1 MELRPLLLILCRI
14 RSLLGLDFFYG
25 AFALRASPFRRRLLI
40 RIHAI
45 MLPPMQ
51 IQTLHSNLSPS
62 LESLATLA
70 LVFVY
75 APVCFAQAKTAVPS
89 AHPVAPSYN
98 GEAVVVEKAE
108 TVYRYEADGTGEKE
122 IHERLRLQS
131 DAGVRQFSVLSLA
144 YASATESPQIESVVA
159 YHSDGSTTDTPIS
172 DMMSMPAPVT
182 QQAPLYSDLKQL
194 QIPVRGLRAGDVLD
208 YKVRIQRKNPE
219 APSQFWDLYTFEK
232 NAVMLSETLTLDI
245 PTGKY
250 VQVWSPDR
258 KPAIT
263 EKDGRR
269 IYIWT
274 GSQLKPTSSEPKKEA
289 FAPPVEIKPDVAW
302 TTFHS
307 WAEVGEWYRALAAPR
322 AVPTDALKAQAEEIT
337 RDAKLPLDQVQAL
350 YSFVSTHI
358 RYVGIDFGVGRYQ
371 PHMAAEVLINQY
383 GDCKDKDTLL
393 EALLRAKGF
402 TTAPALIG
410 AGLAMIS
417 ELPSPAFFNHVITT
431 VSMPG
436 GRIWM
441 DATPGVSPF
450 QLLLPQLRDKQAL
463 VILPSGSAD
472 LERTPVK
479 LPFPFVDSFEATATL
494 DSSGD
499 LSGKVKINDRSDS
512 EILLRLIGQNL
523 APAQWDQGAQA
534 IANSLGFSGTVSN
547 ANFGRADDTSQP
559 MQVNYD
565 YTKKPFGD
573 WANLRIVALFPV
585 ALGLPEPPD
594 QEPKSEID
602 LGALR
607 TESAIS
613 KIQLPAGYS
622 AELPGSVHAR
632 TSFATFDI
640 TYKLENGEF
649 TAQRTLTILQSRL
662 QAASWEQ
669 YKKFTK
675 DISLGDL
682 EWVQLEAPTHG
693 GNSVFGSAQSAQGSV
708 DAASLIRDALVFE
721 HNTDWNGAQ
730 AKLDEAKK
738 LNPEQPFLW
747 SNYGYLAMR
756 QNRIDD
762 AKEDFRH
769 ELRHHPGESYVVNLY
784 AGMLA
789 THGESDQ
796 AVTVLKTYFDRDAAD
811 QQIDLM
817 LAWLQARNNLPDAI
831 ATLRRASAV
840 LPDHP
845 YLQTALA
852 NYLITNHQEASA
864 AALMKKLLAT
874 KIDDLHVLNDAA
886 YALAQTG
893 TDLPLAAEKSRK
905 SLEILTSQTAGEEV
919 SEANPATFQRS
930 YLAAAS
936 WDTLGFILLKEGK
949 LNEAHDYLEAAWNSR
964 PDLEVALHYG
974 ELEEAIGNGKEAMR
988 IYAMMTPP
996 PPGVG
1001 GAFAKPTWE
1010 QIKSRM
1016 GHLEAKGI
1024 QAPKLNPT
1032 FALQQQRTFKLK
1044 LTSTTSYWSATYRLL
1059 FDANG
1064 IADAMATSG
1073 LSLRKDVVQAIKQ
1086 LDLPHLVPN
1095 EFQGSIVRDAVVSCS
1110 AGRTECEFV
1119 LMPMGG
1125 MEAELATRQ

>member
-1 MELRPLLLILCRI
+1 M
-14 RSLLGLDFFYG
+14 RS
-25 AFALRASPFRRRLLI
+25 ASRASPAFRKRLSG

-45 MLPPMQ
+45 LLPQMP
-51 IQTLHSNLSPS
+51 IHVSLNRKPRLGPFFALTLVVAS
-62 LESLATLA
+62 
-70 LVFVY
+70 
-75 APVCFAQAKTAVPS
+75 APGCPGQAKTSAPSAEPAVPS
-89 AHPVAPSYN
+89 FD

-108 TVYRYEADGTGEKE
+108 TVFRYEADGTGEKDV
-122 IHERLRLQS
+122 HMRLRVQS
-131 DAGVRQFSVLSLA
+131 EAGARQFSVLSLA

-159 YHSDGSTTDTPIS
+159 YHSDGSTTNTPIS
-172 DMMSMPAPVT
+172 DAMSMPAPVT
-182 QQAPLYSDLKQL
+182 QQAPLYSDLKEL
-194 QIPVRGLRAGDVLD
+194 HIPVRGLRVGDVLD

-219 APSQFWDLYTFEK
+219 APSQFWDLYAFEK

-258 KPAIT
+258 NPAIT

-269 IYIWT
+269 IYVWT
-274 GSQLKPTSSEPKKEA
+274 GRQLAPTSSESKKEA

-307 WAEVGEWYRALAAPR
+307 WAEVGDWYRALAAPR

-337 RDAKLPLDQVQAL
+337 RDAKSPLDQVQAL

-410 AGLAMIS
+410 AGMAMIS

-431 VSMPG
+431 VSMPD

-441 DATPGVSPF
+441 DATPGVEPF

-479 LPFPFVDSFEATATL
+479 LPFPFIDSFEATATL

-499 LSGKVKINDRSDS
+499 LNGKVKINDRSDN

-547 ANFGRADDTSQP
+547 SSFGRADDTSQP

-573 WANLRIVALFPV
+573 WVNLRIVALFPV

-622 AELPGSVHAR
+622 AELPDSVHAR
-632 TSFATFDI
+632 TSFATCDI

-675 DISLGDL
+675 DISLGNL
-682 EWVQLEAPTHG
+682 EWVQLEAPAHG
-693 GNSVFGSAQSAQGSV
+693 GNSVFGSAQSAKGYA
-708 DAASLIRDALVFE
+708 DAASLIGDALAFE
-721 HNTDWNGAQ
+721 HNADWNGAQ
-730 AKLDEAKK
+730 AKLDEAKR

-762 AKEDFRH
+762 AKKDFRH
-769 ELRHHPGESYVVNLY
+769 ELKHYPGESYVVNLY
-784 AGMLA
+784 ARMLA

-796 AVTVLKTYFDRDAAD
+796 AVTVLKTYFDRDATD
-811 QQIDLM
+811 QQIDLA
-817 LAWLQARNNLPDAI
+817 LASLQATSNLSDAI
-831 ATLRRASAV
+831 ATLRRASDA

-905 SLEILTSQTAGEEV
+905 SLEILASQTTGEEV

-930 YLAAAS
+930 SLAAAG

-949 LNEAHDYLEAAWNSR
+949 LDEARDYLEAAWRNR
-964 PDLEVALHYG
+964 QDREVLLHYG
-974 ELEEAIGNGKEAMR
+974 RLQEAVGDLKEAMR
-988 IYAMMTPP
+988 IYAMATPP
-996 PPGVG
+996 PSSNLGSFT
-1001 GAFAKPTWE
+1001 ALAYEEIRK
-1010 QIKSRM
+1010 RM
-1016 GHLEAKGI
+1016 ERLEAEGV
-1024 QAPKLNPT
+1024 APPKLDPA
-1032 FALQQQRTFKLK
+1032 ALQRERTFKLR
-1044 LTSTTSYWSATYRLL
+1044 LPAMNSYWSAIYRLQL
-1059 FDANG
+1059 DASG
-1064 IADAMATSG
+1064 IDEAMQVSG
-1073 LSLRKDVVQAIKQ
+1073 LTRHGVVQAIKQ
-1086 LDLPHLVPN
+1086 LNLPHMAPN
-1095 EFQGSIVRDAVVSCS
+1095 EFKGFIVRDAVVSCP
-1110 AGRTECEFV
+1110 AGKTECEFV
-1119 LMPMGG
+1119 LMPMSG
-1125 MEAELATRQ
+1125 MSAERATQ

>member
-1 MELRPLLLILCRI
+1 M
-14 RSLLGLDFFYG
+14 
-25 AFALRASPFRRRLLI
+25 LI
-40 RIHAI
+40 RI
-45 MLPPMQ
+45 LPLNPR
-51 IQTLHSNLSPS
+51 PC

-70 LVFVY
+70 VVLACVSG
-75 APVCFAQAKTAVPS
+75 CFAQTKTAVPL
-89 AHPVAPSYN
+89 AHPAVPSYN
-98 GEAVVVEKAE
+98 GEAVVVEMAE

-131 DAGVRQFSVLSLA
+131 EAGVRQFTVLSLA

-159 YHSDGSTTDTPIS
+159 YHSDGSTTNTPIS
-172 DMMSMPAPVT
+172 DVMSMPAPVT

-194 QIPVRGLRAGDVLD
+194 HIPVRGLRAGDVLD

-219 APSQFWDLYTFEK
+219 APSQFWDIYAFEK

-269 IYIWT
+269 IYVWT
-274 GSQLKPTSSEPKKEA
+274 GSQLTPTSSESKTEA

-322 AVPTDALKAQAEEIT
+322 TVPTDALKAQAEEIT
-337 RDAKLPLDQVQAL
+337 RDAKSPLDQVQAL

-371 PHMAAEVLINQY
+371 PHLAAEVLINQY

-431 VSMPG
+431 VSMPD

-441 DATPGVSPF
+441 DSTPGVAPF
-450 QLLLPQLRDKQAL
+450 QLLLPPLRDKQAL
-463 VILPSGSAD
+463 VIFPSGSAD
-472 LERTPVK
+472 LERTPAK

-499 LSGKVKINDRSDS
+499 LNGKVKINYRSDN

-534 IANSLGFSGTVSN
+534 IAKSLGFSGTISN
-547 ANFGRADDTSQP
+547 SNFARADDTSQP

-565 YTKKPFGD
+565 YTKKTFGD

-585 ALGLPEPPD
+585 ALGLPEPPAK
-594 QEPKSEID
+594 EPKSEID

-622 AELPGSVHAR
+622 AELPDSVHAK
-632 TSFATFDI
+632 TSFATCDI

-662 QAASWEQ
+662 PAASWEQ
-669 YKKFTK
+669 YRKFTK

-682 EWVQLEAPTHG
+682 EWVQLEPPARG
-693 GNSVFGSAQSAQGSV
+693 GNSVFGAAQPASGNA
-708 DAASLIRDALVFE
+708 DAASLIMDALVLE
-721 HNTDWNGAQ
+721 RNTDWNGAQ
-730 AKLDEAKK
+730 AKLDEAKR

-747 SNYGYLAMR
+747 SNYGYLAMC

-762 AKEDFRH
+762 AKNDFRH
-769 ELRHHPGESYVVNLY
+769 ELKHHPDESYVVNLY
-784 AGMLA
+784 ARMLA

-796 AVTVLKTYFDRDAAD
+796 AVTVLKTYFDRDATD
-811 QQIDLM
+811 QQTDLL
-817 LAWLQARNNLPDAI
+817 LAWLQATNNLPDAI
-831 ATLRRASAV
+831 ATLRRACDA

-852 NYLITNHQEASA
+852 NYLVMNHQEAYA

-874 KIDDLHVLNDAA
+874 KIDDLNVLNDAV

-893 TDLPLAAEKSRK
+893 IDLPLAAEKSRK
-905 SLEILTSQTAGEEV
+905 SLKILASQTTNEEV
-919 SEANPATFQRS
+919 SEANPAAFQRS
-930 YLAAAS
+930 HLAVAS

-949 LNEAHDYLEAAWNSR
+949 LNEARDYLEAAWNNR
-964 PDLEVALHYG
+964 PDIEGSLHYG

-996 PPGVG
+996 PPRGGGV
-1001 GAFAKPTWE
+1001 FAKPAWE

-1016 GHLEAKGI
+1016 EHLDAIGI

-1032 FALQQQRTFKLK
+1032 FALQQQRTFNLK

-1059 FDANG
+1059 LDANG
-1064 IADAMATSG
+1064 IADAMAVSG
-1073 LSLRKDVVQAIKQ
+1073 PSLSQGVVQAIRQ
-1086 LDLPHLVPN
+1086 LHLPHLVPN
-1095 EFQGSIVRDAVVSCS
+1095 EFKGTIVRDAVVLCS
-1110 AGRTECEFV
+1110 SGRAECEFV

-1125 MEAELATRQ
+1125 MGAERATQ